1 MLLSLVLDETHIL
14 LVDVCDLVQ
23 KEEKYLLIREVT
35 LKLHRNGGGGRKGRV
50 EAREEVTEIKDWFYL
65 TIKPELSQNH
75 CKIWLMFI
83 DYLL

>member
-14 LVDVCDLVQ
+14 LVGVCDLVQ
-23 KEEKYLLIREVT
+23 NEEKYLLIREVT
-35 LKLHRNGGGGRKGRV
+35 LKLHRNGGGGKGRE
-50 EAREEVTEIKDWFYL
+50 EAREEVIEIKDWFYL

-75 CKIWLMFI
+75 CNIWLMFI